1 MSSLSLGDSPVP
13 GPLILP
19 WESQGLAWK
28 LSEVTPGPV
37 TQAVSE
43 GMFSVLPAWVRI
55 FVCSVATSTQ
65 HMENPYVCL
74 EKGYSISDCKRQF

>member
-1 MSSLSLGDSPVP
+1 MSSLSLGGSPVP

-43 GMFSVLPAWVRI
+43 GIFSVLPAWVRI
-55 FVCSVATSTQ
+55 FVCSVAWPHT
-65 HMENPYVCL
+65 ENPHESVQL
-74 EKGYSISDCKRQF
+74 SGSI

>member
-37 TQAVSE
+37 TPTVSE
-43 GMFSVLPAWVRI
+43 GIFSVLPAWVRI
-55 FVCSVATSTQ
+55 FVCSVAYLYTA
-65 HMENPYVCL
+65 HGE
-74 EKGYSISDCKRQF
+74 SICVSRKRILCI